1 MQNENV
7 DQTTAIVEAGE
18 TRPITPS
25 ERILA
30 PLLSVYRN
38 SKDTQGSV
46 VTLEAVRQRILDGKR
61 GLDEK
66 TRYCNALVI
75 TDPPAYKIYKEKQ
88 LPAVTFSGTFPK
100 GKRKAQHLIRHSEYI
115 TVDIDGLPPEQI
127 PYLLAELAQMPHVVL
142 AFVSPSGIGIK
153 VIVRVYPIPT
163 NDLEHKGAYQACL
176 DFFEVLADE
185 YEFEVDTTGKD
196 CSRLC
201 YLAHD
206 PLAIFHTESPAI
218 DWDKD
223 AWITEQNERA
233 ARFEAEAK
241 KAYTGEADVK
251 ALDHIDPN
259 DLDYNQWLSVITAG
273 KAAGL
278 SWQQVDAWS
287 RRGGVRYTEG
297 EVESRWDGLHLD
309 VSWGAVVNL
318 AKENGYKPPPRAK
331 RYSVDKDFVHTT
343 SNIDTERDANKS
355 EIVQWA
361 VSTKKGRKKHMLIL
375 GSAPGTGK
383 TTIATT
389 TIDEIIYVAK
399 TIDEAD
405 KVFDE
410 LFKAEENVMRHRS
423 RMFNYNHPDWE
434 TLPLGLGDNK
444 KPCDK
449 PVLCN
454 EHAAKLGS
462 PNEVCHRCSLYAECK
477 ENGYLSQFD
486 KEKNTSKVIYSWN
499 EDFICDSTLKA
510 RLKRVCSKDKIF
522 ILDEANP
529 LNFTQLRT
537 LDRDMLLDLTQRFKQ
552 TLGTDHETYQTLKT
566 LLDLISTA
574 EDNNAFVSGLFDW
587 IRDIDDIE
595 TLDDKISKFPVRIE
609 FRLSTINATHDQDF
623 EAILHY
629 RDQKTIVPV
638 VDHETHETT
647 QVFYTKEP
655 IRLNKPETR
664 FMPYSFLLKVGL
676 ASLESPPHRYRF
688 VKDIHTFFNE
698 NRQIEAAPST
708 FDAKEQSF
716 SFHLKPELNH
726 RRVIVNTA
734 SDPDHLIEEAYR
746 ETPVNITRHDGTPPE
761 WKSDRVFQIAS
772 GAYLPRQSLLAKDG
786 KKLVLK
792 KYAEDMIESLIKPS
806 IKSGLKTLVIAPKA
820 FQEVESVREWA
831 VVDID
836 DYRHTQN
843 AILTNHHRAEG
854 LNKYQD
860 CDIVFEF
867 HYEPNHHEI
876 QTAAK
881 YIYRN
886 TETPLNF
893 TREKQIV
900 EVNGVRFEKNVYP
913 DKRVQAVYNREC
925 RSRLMQGPMR
935 LRPNIHANKII
946 VFLTAEPVEIPI
958 TPIDFTPGDT
968 TLFTGD
974 WTAFKD
980 VLQAKA
986 EAIEQ
991 GDVKAYTESTGQS
1004 KRTAERKTQTARQQ
1018 NDEKRDAE
1026 IIQRH
1031 QDGHSQRKIH
1041 SQMKAAGHKV
1051 SIGTIN
1057 KVIQVFRMR
1066 QPAISTSYSRLS
1078 QNEHPTNTDDT
1089 CLESET
1095 PDNCEVKPLSHSFI
1109 DVMQIGTLFY
1119 GKYEIT
1125 ASEISQWTG
1134 HAEIPVAALLSKWY
1148 QRVCISAGIGNTY
1161 WMSESDR
1168 EKFESEIIAP
1178 LKAQWES
1185 MTGHITTSEPIPENL
1200 QKRIREYSLERIG
1213 TSH

>member
-1 MQNENV
+1 M
-7 DQTTAIVEAGE
+7 
-18 TRPITPS
+18 
-25 ERILA
+25 
-30 PLLSVYRN
+30 LSVYRSSN
-38 SKDTQGSV
+38 DTHGST
-46 VTLEAVRQRILDGKR
+46 VTLQAVRERILDGKR

-66 TRYCNALVI
+66 TRYCNATAI
-75 TDPPAYKIYKEKQ
+75 TDPKVYKGYKEKN

-100 GKRKAQHLIRHSEYI
+100 GKRKAQHLIRHSSFI
-115 TVDIDGLPPEQI
+115 TIDIDGLLPSQI
-127 PYLLAELAQMPHVVL
+127 PDLLAELAQMPHVVL
-142 AFVSPSGIGIK
+142 AFISPSGLGIK
-153 VIVRVYPIPT
+153 VIVRVNPIPT
-163 NDLEHKGAYQACL
+163 NDIEHKGAYQACL
-176 DFFEVLADE
+176 DFFEDLADE
-185 YEFEVDTTGKD
+185 YEFEVDTSGKD

-206 PLAIFHTESPAI
+206 PLAIFHEDTPDI

-233 ARFEAEAK
+233 ARFEIEAN

-251 ALDHIDPN
+251 ALDYIDPN

-287 RRGGVRYTEG
+287 RGGGVRYTEG

-309 VSWGAVVNL
+309 VSWGAIVNL
-318 AKENGYKPPPRAK
+318 AKLNGYTPPHREQ
-331 RYSVDKDFVHTT
+331 RYTSNKDYVHTT
-343 SNIDTERDANKS
+343 SDIETERGGNKN
-355 EIVQWA
+355 ELLKWLEKTENA
-361 VSTKKGRKKHMLIL
+361 KGYYMLVL
-375 GSAPGTGK
+375 GGAAGTAK
-383 TTIATT
+383 TTLTT
-389 TIDEIIYVAK
+389 TEVELLLYIAK
-399 TIDEAD
+399 TTGEAD
-405 KVFDE
+405 N
-410 LFKAEENVMRHRS
+410 LFEVLHDAEEDVMRHRS

-434 TLPLGLGDNK
+434 TLPLGLGDNE

-477 ENGYLSQFD
+477 ENGYLSQAE
-486 KEKNTSKVIYSWN
+486 KERNTSKVIYAWN
-499 EDFICDSTLKA
+499 ESFICDETLKA
-510 RLKRVCSKDKIF
+510 RLKRICTKDKVF

-529 LNFTQLRT
+529 LGFTQLRT
-537 LDRDMLLDLTQRFKQ
+537 IDRAMLFDLTERFRH
-552 TLGTDHETYQTLKT
+552 TLGTEHEIYQTLKA
-566 LLDLISTA
+566 LLNLISTA
-574 EDNNAFVSGLFDW
+574 EEPSHFINGLSDW
-587 IRDIDDIE
+587 IDTLDDIE
-595 TLDDKISKFPVRIE
+595 TLNEKIGKFPVSIT
-609 FRLSTINATHDQDF
+609 FRKTPETVRHDQPF
-623 EAILHY
+623 EATLRY
-629 RDQKTIVPV
+629 SDKEVTVPV
-638 VDHETHETT
+638 VDFETADDTP
-647 QVFYTKEP
+647 VFLTDPYTP
-655 IRLNKPETR
+655 ITVGVNETR
-664 FMPYSFLLKVGL
+664 FMPYGFLLKVGI
-676 ASLESPPHRYRF
+676 ASLNEPPRRYQNF
-688 VKDIHTFFNE
+688 VKDIKTFLDE
-698 NRQIEAAPST
+698 NKTLESAPFT

-716 SFHLKPELNH
+716 EFHLKPTLNH
-726 RRVIVNTA
+726 RRVILNTA

-746 ETPVNITRHDGTPPE
+746 ETDVQITRHDGTPPE
-761 WKSDRVFQIAS
+761 WKTDLVFQIAS

-792 KYAEDMIESLIKPS
+792 RYAEDMVESFIRPS
-806 IKSGLKTLVIAPKA
+806 IEAGLKTLVIAPKA

-831 VVDID
+831 VTDPD
-836 DYRHTQN
+836 DYKPKQN

-854 LNKYQD
+854 RNDYQD
-860 CDIVFEF
+860 CDVSFVF
-867 HYEPNHHEI
+867 HHEPNHHQI
-876 QTAAK
+876 QTDTK
-881 YIYRN
+881 HIYRN
-886 TETPLNF
+886 ADTPIDF
-893 TREKQIV
+893 TREKKTI
-900 EVNGVRFEKNVYP
+900 EVNGVSFQKNVYP
-913 DKRVQAVYNREC
+913 DERAQAVYNREC

-935 LRPNIHANKII
+935 LRPNIHKDKILI
-946 VFLTAEPVEIPI
+946 YLTAEPVDIPV
-958 TPIDFTPGDT
+958 TPIAFTPGDT

-991 GDVKAYTESTGQS
+991 GDVKAYTEATGQS

-1125 ASEISQWTG
+1125 ASEISQCTG
-1134 HAEIPVAALLSKWY
+1134 HAEIQVAALLSKWY
-1148 QRVCISAGIGNTY
+1148 QRVCISAGIGESY
-1161 WMSESDR
+1161 WMSESDQ

-1178 LKAQWES
+1178 LKAQWKS
-1185 MTGHITTSEPIPENL
+1185 MPGHITTSEPIPENL
-1200 QKRIREYSLERIG
+1200 QKRLREYSLQG
-1213 TSH
+1213 

>member
-1 MQNENV
+1 MKNENV

-18 TRPITPS
+18 TRPITP
-25 ERILA
+25 IL
-30 PLLSVYRN
+30 SIYRSSN
-38 SKDTQGSV
+38 DTHGST
-46 VTLEAVRQRILDGKR
+46 VTLQAIKERILDGKR

-66 TRYCNALVI
+66 TRYCNALAI
-75 TDPPAYKIYKEKQ
+75 TNAPAYKIYKEKN

-100 GKRKAQHLIRHSEYI
+100 GKRKAQHLIRHSGYI
-115 TVDIDGLPPEQI
+115 TIDVDGLTANQI
-127 PYLLAELAQMPHVVL
+127 ASLLAELAQMPHVVL
-142 AFVSPSGIGIK
+142 AFISPSGKGIK
-153 VIVRVYPIPT
+153 VIVRVNPIPT
-163 NDLEHKGAYQACL
+163 NDIEHKGAYQACL
-176 DFFEVLADE
+176 DFFEDLADE

-206 PLAIFHTESPAI
+206 PLAIFHTETPTI

-223 AWITEQNERA
+223 AWIQEQNERA
-233 ARFEAEAK
+233 ARFEIEAN

-287 RRGGVRYTEG
+287 RRGGIRYTDG
-297 EVESRWDGLHLD
+297 EVESRWDGLNLD

-410 LFKAEENVMRHRS
+410 LFKAEEDVMRHKS

-434 TLPLGLGDNK
+434 TLPLGLGDNEK
-444 KPCDK
+444 TCDK

-664 FMPYSFLLKVGL
+664 FMPYSFLLKTGL

-792 KYAEDMIESLIKPS
+792 KYAEDMIESFIKPS

-860 CDIVFEF
+860 CDIIFEF

-893 TREKQIV
+893 TREKKTI

-913 DKRVQAVYNREC
+913 DERVQAVYNREC

-946 VFLTAEPVEIPI
+946 VFLTAEPVDIPV
-958 TPIDFTPGDT
+958 TPVAFTPADKDK
-968 TLFTGD
+968 FTGD
-974 WTAFKD
+974 WADFKKK
-980 VLQAKA
+980 LQASPQERIAAGESKSKVYRDGKDSNKKKKA
-986 EAIEQ
+986 
-991 GDVKAYTESTGQS
+991 D
-1004 KRTAERKTQTARQQ
+1004 
-1018 NDEKRDAE
+1018 RDA
-1026 IIQRH
+1026 Q
-1031 QDGHSQRKIH
+1031 
-1041 SQMKAAGHKV
+1041 
-1051 SIGTIN
+1051 
-1057 KVIQVFRMR
+1057 VI
-1066 QPAISTSYSRLS
+1066 ALW
-1078 QNEHPTNTDDT
+1078 
-1089 CLESET
+1089 
-1095 PDNCEVKPLSHSFI
+1095 DNGNGLN
-1109 DVMQIGTLFY
+1109 
-1119 GKYEIT
+1119 
-1125 ASEISQWTG
+1125 ASEIERETGVPRATVNRILKPLKTGDQNSHSTIRSTYSTLGKMVTPTNPDDTGIECKILNASEPEPDHGTFFKRLEISTCFYGEKQLSASDISQRTG
-1134 HAEIPVAALLSKWY
+1134 IDKSEVRKILEYWY
-1148 QRVCISAGIGNTY
+1148 KNVVISPGIGDQY
-1161 WMSESDR
+1161 WMTERDKKQLWDKILEPAFTEWTENFPGQKVSYPSIT
-1168 EKFESEIIAP
+1168 FE
-1178 LKAQWES
+1178 W
-1185 MTGHITTSEPIPENL
+1185 
-1200 QKRIREYSLERIG
+1200 IG
-1213 TSH
+1213 PGPNPGDDLHVLPYNRSK

>member
-30 PLLSVYRN
+30 PLLSVYRSSN
-38 SKDTQGSV
+38 DTQGST
-46 VTLEAVRQRILDGKR
+46 VTLQAIKERILDGKR

-66 TRYCNALVI
+66 TRYCHATAI
-75 TDPPAYKIYKEKQ
+75 TDPKVYKGYKEKN

-100 GKRKAQHLIRHSEYI
+100 GKRKAQHLIRHSSFI
-115 TVDIDGLPPEQI
+115 TIDIDGLLPSQI
-127 PYLLAELAQMPHVVL
+127 PDLLAELAQMPHVVL
-142 AFVSPSGIGIK
+142 AFISPSGLGIK
-153 VIVRVYPIPT
+153 VIVRVNPIPT

-176 DFFEVLADE
+176 DFFEDLADE
-185 YEFEVDTTGKD
+185 YEFEVDTSGKD

-206 PLAIFHTESPAI
+206 PLAIFHEDTPDI

-233 ARFEAEAK
+233 ARFEIEAN

-251 ALDHIDPN
+251 ALDYIDPN

-278 SWQQVDAWS
+278 SWQQVDTWS

-297 EVESRWDGLHLD
+297 EVESRWSGLNLD

-552 TLGTDHETYQTLKT
+552 TLGTNHETYQTLKT

-609 FRLSTINATHDQDF
+609 FRLSTITATHDQDF

-629 RDQKTIVPV
+629 RDQKAIVPV

-1078 QNEHPTNTDDT
+1078 QNEHPTNSDDT